1 MNDSSCPSIV
11 FPVPK
16 RSHCIDGLVW
26 CPGRFYWRI
35 HPQMPEPELML
46 IRSTWPALP
55 KEVDAAY
62 ENSDKDMVVIFSG
75 GSPQAL

>member
-1 MNDSSCPSIV
+1 
-11 FPVPK
+11 
-16 RSHCIDGLVW
+16 
-26 CPGRFYWRI
+26 
-35 HPQMPEPELML
+35 MPEPELTL